1 MSLCI
6 NPFCP
11 NPKNPDN
18 LLFCPACGSELLLE
32 GRYRVRRQI
41 GEGVF
46 NKTYEVSEQNTAK
59 VLKVLTNNIPE
70 HVEFFTRQALI
81 LSKFNHSG
89 IPKVEPEGYFTV
101 FPKNSN
107 FPLHCL
113 VMERIE
119 GIDLETYIKQR
130 GERPIPQKLAIE
142 WLRQLINILQEAYS
156 QEFFYWNIVPSKIAV
171 KPDGNLALI
180 DFRSDFEIANNNHSP
195 STGSNWRARAQ
206 SDFSAVGST
215 FVFLLTGKNSIEL
228 ASWRASASHISPLL
242 LDFIDELIQF
252 PAQPSRASAEK
263 ILQRL
268 AEIEAALYFPKL
280 ETLPAGSEKLPLSC
294 ALQNA
299 KAEVAAIIS
308 PHPSAV
314 KPAIDLQVDAK
325 AQQGLTPEEWAQKIN
340 LCNTIKAHSN
350 IIYSVA
356 ISPDGQ
362 TIVSGSRDYTI
373 KVWHLVS
380 GKCIHTFKGH
390 LGWVH
395 SVALAPDSQVIV
407 SGSDDNTIKIWSLN
421 SGQLLRTLKGHSDW
435 VKSVALAPDG
445 ETIVS
450 GSYDGTIKVWSLNSG
465 QLLRTLNGHCGRIN
479 CIAIAPN
486 GQILVSGA
494 EDKTLNIWNLKSGE
508 RLRTLKGH
516 SDSIVSIAIATNGKT
531 LVSASYDNT
540 LKVWN
545 LQTGEVTSTLK
556 RHSHWINCV
565 AIASDSRT
573 AISASA
579 DKTLKVW
586 NLDTGRCLR
595 SLKGHSNSV
604 FSVAISPDD
613 LTVVSGGY
621 DGTLKVWQIQ

>member
-6 NPFCP
+6 NPFCL
-11 NPKNPDN
+11 NPKSPDN
-18 LLFCPACGSELLLE
+18 LLFCPACGSELLLS

-41 GEGVF
+41 GEGIF
-46 NKTYEVSEQNTAK
+46 NKTYEISERNTAK
-59 VLKVLTNNIPE
+59 ILKVLTNNIPE
-70 HVEFFTRQALI
+70 QIELFTRQAII
-81 LSKFNHSG
+81 LSKLNHSG
-89 IPKVEPEGYFTV
+89 IPKVEPEGYLTV
-101 FPKNSN
+101 FPKNSSL
-107 FPLHCL
+107 PLHCL
-113 VMERIE
+113 VMEFIE
-119 GIDLETYIKQR
+119 GIDLETYVKKR
-130 GERPIPQKLAIE
+130 GELPIPQKLAIE
-142 WLRQLINILQEAYS
+142 WLKQIINILHSAYS
-156 QEFFYWNIVPSKIAV
+156 QEFFYWNIKPSKITI

-180 DFRSDFEIANNNHSP
+180 DFSSDFEIANNF
-195 STGSNWRARAQ
+195 
-206 SDFSAVGST
+206 SDVGKT
-215 FVFLLTGKNSIEL
+215 FVFLLTGKDSREL
-228 ASWRASASHISPLL
+228 PSWRASASHISPLL
-242 LDFIDELIQF
+242 LDFIEELIRF
-252 PAQPSRASAEK
+252 PPQPSCASAEK

-268 AEIEAALYFPKL
+268 AEIEAALYSQKL
-280 ETLPAGSEKLPLSC
+280 EVLPTGSEKLPNSC
-294 ALQNA
+294 PLQNA
-299 KAEVAAIIS
+299 KAEVAEIVL
-308 PHPSAV
+308 PPSYAV
-314 KPAIDLQVDAK
+314 KKPTINIQVEAAK
-325 AQQGLTPEEWAQKIN
+325 QELTPEEWAQKIT
-340 LCNTIKAHSN
+340 LCNTIKAHAN

-373 KVWHLVS
+373 KVWQLIS
-380 GKCIHTFKGH
+380 GKCIRTFKGH

-395 SVALAPDSQVIV
+395 SVAIAPNSQVIV

-435 VKSVALAPDG
+435 VKSVAIAPDG
-445 ETIVS
+445 ETIIS

-465 QLLRTLNGHCGRIN
+465 QLLRTLKGHCGRVN
-479 CIAIAPN
+479 CIALAPD

-516 SDSIVSIAIATNGKT
+516 ADSIVSIAIAANGQT

-545 LQTGEVTSTLK
+545 LQTGEVRSTLK

-565 AIASDSRT
+565 AIASDSRI

-586 NLDTGRCLR
+586 NLETSRCLR

-604 FSVAISPDD
+604 FSVAISPDN
-613 LTVVSGGY
+613 LTVVSGSY